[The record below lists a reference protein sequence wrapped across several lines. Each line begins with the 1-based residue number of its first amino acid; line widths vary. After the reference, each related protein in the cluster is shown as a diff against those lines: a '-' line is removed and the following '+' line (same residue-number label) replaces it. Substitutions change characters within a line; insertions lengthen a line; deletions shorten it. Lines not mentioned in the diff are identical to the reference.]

1 MSHGFAR
8 ERGHGTST
16 QPADRNRPL
25 EGKTAV
31 VTGAGSGLGRAI
43 ASLLSNAG
51 ASVVVLSLKPD
62 EVRRVVE
69 EIRSDGGKAVGLV
82 ADVTGLTTAESMAS
96 CALEA
101 FGGLH
106 VLVNNAAYFERT
118 DALTMSHSAWTR
130 MTEVVYGAALRLS
143 QAAAREMI
151 RQRSGGRIVNV
162 TSIEAHYVDP
172 GACHY
177 GSAKAALEQLT
188 RCLAV
193 ELAPHDILVNAV
205 APGFMDTPMSI
216 VDGVN
221 ELEGEAFRS
230 WYVGRRKIPLARAA
244 RPEEVAEAVLYL
256 ASPLN
261 TYVTGHSLVV
271 DGGLTCTF

>member
-1 MSHGFAR
+1 MSQGFAGGR
-8 ERGHGTST
+8 AHGAST
-16 QPADRNRPL
+16 QPADRNRFL

-43 ASLLSNAG
+43 AKLFSSAS
-51 ASVVVLSLKPD
+51 ASVVVLSLKAD
-62 EVRRVVE
+62 EVDRVAE
-69 EIRSDGGKAVGLV
+69 EIRADGGKAVGLV
-82 ADVTGLTTAESMAS
+82 ADVADLATGESMTRT
-96 CALEA
+96 ALEA

-106 VLVNNAAYFERT
+106 VLVNNAAYFERA
-118 DALTMSHSAWTR
+118 DALTLSPSAWTR
-130 MTEVVYGAALRLS
+130 MTEVACGAALRLS

-162 TSIEAHYVDP
+162 TSIEARYVDP

-216 VDGVN
+216 LEGVN
-221 ELEGEAFRS
+221 ELEDETFRS